1 MRTESHILI
10 HDIIDEHEERMVN
23 LKKFYPFF
31 RLCDHSLNQFRE
43 GRYERIDMG
52 YVIMAV
58 LRFFIEENSFND
70 RKVTYRDYENFLR
83 ELLVRDFDFQEDEDA
98 SAALNQYLFDKLT
111 NVGRPFYFE
120 YYDPKKRCMK
130 QGRTRLLESS
140 YQEGEICYSISS
152 DGIEFYLETKE
163 TREKSRISIQQILLE
178 KMIRSKNFRGGVDVI
193 RRINSE
199 VTRLMLQQGEIVT
212 LLSHN
217 IFEGMEA
224 LETFSKKGLQWFDEE
239 QKLFDTNLELVKK
252 ALLRAREEHYQPQT
266 MEEIYYLNQEL
277 KKAMDRHEALLKTC
291 TNLQVQADEMMLKAK
306 RSRFRRTMD
315 FSDLLRKAMEKDD
328 IRLLEV
334 MTSPLFGL
342 KIRKTFQLGRLE
354 DLMTCRSEDEEAGEA
369 IPAGDEETYVFEDE
383 TEEARIRHN
392 HRLLLKILFD
402 LLLQRKSLTLSELHY
417 FYVMKFTDTILRNGD
432 YYAFLVHLSQ
442 KYYYDLAHIR
452 DSPDTFLE
460 EVMAELV
467 RGNRDKEYEDLKFI
481 LEFLPEER
489 IDLEERGYLTNI
501 RFERQGM

>member
-98 SAALNQYLFDKLT
+98 SAALNQYIFDKLT
-111 NVGRPFYFE
+111 NEGRPFYFE

>member
-1 MRTESHILI
+1 MGTESHILI

-31 RLCDHSLNQFRE
+31 KLCDYSLSSFRE

-52 YVIMAV
+52 YVVMAV

-70 RKVTYRDYENFLR
+70 KKVSYGDYEAFLKA
-83 ELLVRDFDFQEDEDA
+83 LLIRDFDCPEADDA
-98 SAALNQYLFDKLT
+98 LEEFIAYIFDKLT
-111 NVGRPFYFE
+111 NDGRPFYFS
-120 YYDPKKRCMK
+120 YYAPKEKCMK
-130 QGRTRLLESS
+130 QGRTRLIESS
-140 YQEGEICYSISS
+140 YREGEIRYSISP

-163 TREKSRISIQQILLE
+163 VKEESKISIQQLLLE
-178 KMIRSKNFRGGVDVI
+178 KMIRSRNFRGGVDVI

-199 VTRLMLQQGEIVT
+199 VTRLMLQQGEIVN

-224 LETFSKKGLQWFDEE
+224 LENFSKKGLRWFEEE
-239 QKLFDTNLELVKK
+239 QKLFDANLELVET
-252 ALLRAREEHYQPQT
+252 ALLKAREEHYEPQA

-277 KKAMDRHEALLKTC
+277 KKAMDRHEALLSAC
-291 TNLQVQADEMMLKAK
+291 TSLQIQADEMLIKAK

-315 FSDLLRKAMEKDD
+315 FSDFLRRVMERDD
-328 IRLLEV
+328 MRLLETAV
-334 MTSPLFGL
+334 SPLFGL

-354 DLMTCRSEDEEAGEA
+354 DLLACRPEDEETGEE
-369 IPAGDEETYVFEDE
+369 IPAGEEETYVFEDDL
-383 TEEARIRHN
+383 EEERIRHN
-392 HRLLLKILFD
+392 HRMLLKILFD
-402 LLLQRKSLTLSELHY
+402 MILQRKSFTLSDLHY

-442 KYYYDLAHIR
+442 KERYDMALIR
-452 DSPDTFLE
+452 ENPDTFLE
-460 EVMAELV
+460 QVMADMV
-467 RGNRDKEYEDLKFI
+467 IRDRNREYEDLKFT
-481 LEFLPEER
+481 LKFLPEER
-489 IDLEERGYLTNI
+489 IAIGEKGYLTNI

>member
-98 SAALNQYLFDKLT
+98 SAALNQYIFDKLT
-111 NVGRPFYFE
+111 NEGRPFYFE

-239 QKLFDTNLELVKK
+239 QKLFDTNLELVEK

-306 RSRFRRTMD
+306 RSRFRSTMD

-369 IPAGDEETYVFEDE
+369 IPSGDEETYVFEDE

-452 DSPDTFLE
+452 DNPDTFLE

>member
-1 MRTESHILI
+1 MGTESHILI
-10 HDIIDEHEERMVN
+10 HDIINEHEERMMN

-43 GRYERIDMG
+43 GRYARIDMG
-52 YVIMAV
+52 YVTMAV

-70 RKVTYRDYENFLR
+70 RKVTYEAYADFLR
-83 ELLVRDFDFQEDEDA
+83 ELLIRDFQFEEDEEE
-98 SAALNQYLFDKLT
+98 AALLIQYIFDKLT
-111 NVGRPFYFE
+111 NEGRPFYFE
-120 YYDPKKRCMK
+120 YYEPKGRCMK
-130 QGRTRLLESS
+130 RGRTRLIESS
-140 YQEGEICYSISS
+140 YQDGDIGYSISS

-163 TREKSRISIQQILLE
+163 TKEESKISIQQLLLE
-178 KMIRSKNFRGGVDVI
+178 KMIRSRNFRGGVDVI

-199 VTRLMLQQGEIVT
+199 VTRLMLRQGEIVT

-224 LETFSKKGLQWFDEE
+224 LEEFSKSGLKWFEEE

-252 ALLRAREEHYQPQT
+252 ALLRAREEDYQSQA

-277 KKAMDRHEALLKTC
+277 KKAMDRHENLLSAC

-306 RSRFRRTMD
+306 RNRFRRTMD
-315 FSDLLRKAMEKDD
+315 FSDLLKNAMERDD

-334 MTSPLFGL
+334 MTAPLFGL

-354 DLMTCRSEDEEAGEA
+354 DLLSCRPEGTETGEA
-369 IPAGDEETYVFEDE
+369 VSEGEEEVYVFEDE
-383 TEEARIRHN
+383 LEEERIRHN
-392 HRLLLKILFD
+392 HRMLLKILFD
-402 LLLQRKSLTLSELHY
+402 ALLQRKSLTLSELQY
-417 FYVMKFTDTILRNGD
+417 LYVMKFTDTILHNGD

-442 KYYYDLAHIR
+442 KESYDLSEIR
-452 DSPDTFLE
+452 EKQDTFLE

-467 RGNRDKEYEDLKFI
+467 IRDRGKEYEDLRFT
-481 LEFLPEER
+481 LEFLPEDIISIGEHS
-489 IDLEERGYLTNI
+489 YLTNI

>member
-98 SAALNQYLFDKLT
+98 SAALNQYIFDKLT
-111 NVGRPFYFE
+111 NEGRPFYFE

-239 QKLFDTNLELVKK
+239 QKLFDTNLELVEK

-266 MEEIYYLNQEL
+266 MEKIYYLNQEL

-306 RSRFRRTMD
+306 RSRFRSTMD

-452 DSPDTFLE
+452 DNPDTFLE